1 MDCKIPGRAL
11 HIAVTGVTHKAEKCA
26 RRYCFTDLKVF
37 CILRQ
42 MGIIKICTGRT
53 PDSDPVAAKTEPAY
67 IFHNAVGHTV
77 DRIYAPHIF
86 RCHDIGSLMSAV
98 AAKSP
103 ALHPAIFKYNVIFR
117 FSCDLSHRKTQKV
130 TPDAFDISVY
140 LCKFIA
146 TIFFCICDLFL
157 QQLRICHLA
166 VRCKIHRQKL
176 TKPFHIGSG
185 IVKKGIDLIFCQ
197 IMVPQIAKCR
207 FIRKTVSPVCTL

>member
-1 MDCKIPGRAL
+1 MCPPILFHRSESLL
-11 HIAVTGVTHKAEKCA
+11 HTPPDGHN
-26 RRYCFTDLKVF
+26 
-37 CILRQ
+37 
-42 MGIIKICTGRT
+42 KICTGRT

-146 TIFFCICDLFL
+146 TIFFASATCFFNSL
-157 QQLRICHLA
+157 
-166 VRCKIHRQKL
+166 
-176 TKPFHIGSG
+176 GSVIWQSDAKY
-185 IVKKGIDLIFCQ
+185 IVKSSQNHSISDPALLKKVL
-197 IMVPQIAKCR
+197 
-207 FIRKTVSPVCTL
+207 T